1 MAHLE
6 EDIIE
11 RAKNTDMIALL
22 ESEEGFSFKSTYGE
36 REFKCIEHNSLVVN
50 GNRRRWYWN
59 SRQVGG
65 NNAIDYLVKIR
76 GMNFRDAVLHL
87 VGDREQT
94 AYTPIRKAV
103 TENVSVSKP
112 VRFVLPEQAH
122 FPDGRRNYSNII
134 AYLNK
139 GRGIDMNIINT
150 LIASGQIYQGVQY
163 NGLHIV
169 GYNDEGMAFYRFN
182 DNRNWVDYRLQT
194 LRASPTAT
202 DTYQAEAVSSKYVDN
217 ILLKENTKIFKN
229 NLVISTGKNTQGEIS
244 YAAFRI
250 ASTNYRFRGEVAGS
264 DKASGFLIE
273 SEGMNDCV
281 YVFESFID
289 AMSHANL
296 YNIKYGNKD
305 AWKLHNRL
313 ALGGTADTA
322 LMELLKRKPNIRNI
336 CLCLDNDSAG
346 RTAAKEIAGRLR
358 SMGYVNIYERYSN
371 EKDYND
377 ELKKVKSIINEQ
389 AEENLSLIHISEP
402 TRP

>member
-139 GRGIDMNIINT
+139 GRGIDMNIINA

-169 GYNDEGMAFYRFN
+169 GYNNEGMAFYRFN
-182 DNRNWVDYRLQT
+182 DNRDWVDYRLQT
-194 LRASPTAT
+194 LRTSPTAT
-202 DTYQAEAVSSKYVDN
+202 DTYQAEAVSSKYVDK
-217 ILLKENTKIFKN
+217 ILLKDNTKIFKN
-229 NLVISTGKNTQGEIS
+229 NLVVSTGKNAQGEIS

-346 RTAAKEIAGRLR
+346 RTAAKEIASKLR
-358 SMGYVNIYERYSN
+358 SMGYVNVYERYPN

-377 ELKKVKSIINEQ
+377 ELKKIKSIINEQ
-389 AEENLSLIHISEP
+389 AEENEQ
-402 TRP
+402 

>member
-87 VGDREQT
+87 VGDSEQT
-94 AYTPIRKAV
+94 AYMPIRKAV

-182 DNRNWVDYRLQT
+182 DNRDWVDYRLQT

-217 ILLKENTKIFKN
+217 ILLKDNTKIFKN
-229 NLVISTGKNTQGEIS
+229 NLVVSTGKNAQGEIS

-273 SEGMNDCV
+273 SEGINDCV

-346 RTAAKEIAGRLR
+346 RTAAKEIAGKLR
-358 SMGYVNIYERYSN
+358 SMGYINIYERYPN

-389 AEENLSLIHISEP
+389 AEENEQ
-402 TRP
+402 

>member
-217 ILLKENTKIFKN
+217 ILLKDNTKIFKN
-229 NLVISTGKNTQGEIS
+229 NLVVSTGKNAQGEIS

-346 RTAAKEIAGRLR
+346 HTAAKEIAGKLR

-371 EKDYND
+371 ENDYND

-389 AEENLSLIHISEP
+389 AEENEV
-402 TRP
+402 

>member
-94 AYTPIRKAV
+94 AYTPIKKAV

-182 DNRNWVDYRLQT
+182 DNRDWVDYRLQT

-202 DTYQAEAVSSKYVDN
+202 DTYQAEAVSSKYVDK
-217 ILLKENTKIFKN
+217 ILLKDNTKIFKN
-229 NLVISTGKNTQGEIS
+229 NLVVSTGKNAQGEIS

-346 RTAAKEIAGRLR
+346 HTAAKEIAGKLR

-389 AEENLSLIHISEP
+389 AEENEV
-402 TRP
+402 

>member
-36 REFKCIEHNSLVVN
+36 REFKCSEHNSLVVN

-94 AYTPIRKAV
+94 AYMPIRKAV
-103 TENVSVSKP
+103 TEKVSVSKP

-182 DNRNWVDYRLQT
+182 DNRDWVDYRLQT

-217 ILLKENTKIFKN
+217 ILLKDNTKIFKN
-229 NLVISTGKNTQGEIS
+229 NLVVSTGKNAQGEIS

-346 RTAAKEIAGRLR
+346 RTAAKEIAGKLR
-358 SMGYVNIYERYSN
+358 SMGYINIYERYPN

-389 AEENLSLIHISEP
+389 AEENEQ
-402 TRP
+402 

>member
-1 MAHLE
+1 MAHIE

-50 GNRRRWYWN
+50 GNRHRWYWN

-139 GRGIDMNIINT
+139 GRGIDMNIINA

-182 DNRNWVDYRLQT
+182 DNRDWVDYRLQT
-194 LRASPTAT
+194 LRSSPTAT
-202 DTYQAEAVSSKYVDN
+202 DTYQAEAVSSKYVDK
-217 ILLKENTKIFKN
+217 ILLKDNTKIFKN
-229 NLVISTGKNTQGEIS
+229 NLVVSTGKNAQGEIS

-346 RTAAKEIAGRLR
+346 RTAAKEIAGKLR
-358 SMGYVNIYERYSN
+358 SMGYINIYERYPN

-389 AEENLSLIHISEP
+389 AEENEQ
-402 TRP
+402 

>member
-11 RAKNTDMIALL
+11 QAKNTDMIALL

-94 AYTPIRKAV
+94 AYMPIRKAV

-182 DNRNWVDYRLQT
+182 DNRDWVDYRLQT

-217 ILLKENTKIFKN
+217 ILLKDNTKIFKN
-229 NLVISTGKNTQGEIS
+229 NLVVSTGKNAQGEIS

-296 YNIKYGNKD
+296 YNIKYG
-305 AWKLHNRL
+305 L

-346 RTAAKEIAGRLR
+346 RTAAKEIAGKLR
-358 SMGYVNIYERYSN
+358 SMGYINIYERYPN

-389 AEENLSLIHISEP
+389 AEENEQ
-402 TRP
+402 

>member
-182 DNRNWVDYRLQT
+182 DNRDWIDYRLQT

-202 DTYQAEAVSSKYVDN
+202 DTYQAEAVSSKYVDK
-217 ILLKENTKIFKN
+217 ILLKDNTKIFKN
-229 NLVISTGKNTQGEIS
+229 NLVVSTGKNAQGEIS

-346 RTAAKEIAGRLR
+346 RTAAKEIAGKLR
-358 SMGYVNIYERYSN
+358 SMRYINIYERYPN

-389 AEENLSLIHISEP
+389 AEENEQ
-402 TRP
+402 

>member
-150 LIASGQIYQGVQY
+150 LIASGKIYQGVQY

-182 DNRNWVDYRLQT
+182 DNRDWVDYRLQT

-217 ILLKENTKIFKN
+217 ILLKDNTKIFKN
-229 NLVISTGKNTQGEIS
+229 NLVVSTGKNTQGEIS

-273 SEGMNDCV
+273 SESMNDCV

-346 RTAAKEIAGRLR
+346 RAASATIRQKLM
-358 SMGYVNIYERYSN
+358 SMGYMNVYERFSR
-371 EKDYND
+371 EKDYNE
-377 ELKKVKSIINEQ
+377 ELMMVRKTEIE
-389 AEENLSLIHISEP
+389 ISYE
-402 TRP
+402 

>member
-36 REFKCIEHNSLVVN
+36 REFKFIEHNSLVVN

-94 AYTPIRKAV
+94 AYMPIRKAV

-182 DNRNWVDYRLQT
+182 DNRDWVDYRLQT

-217 ILLKENTKIFKN
+217 ILLKDNTKIFKN
-229 NLVISTGKNTQGEIS
+229 NLVVSTGKNAQGEIS

-273 SEGMNDCV
+273 SEGINDCV

-346 RTAAKEIAGRLR
+346 RTAAKEIAGKLR
-358 SMGYVNIYERYSN
+358 SMGYINIYERYPN

-389 AEENLSLIHISEP
+389 AEENEQ
-402 TRP
+402 

>member
-22 ESEEGFSFKSTYGE
+22 KSEEGFSFKSTYGE

-94 AYTPIRKAV
+94 EYTPIKKPVAKA
-103 TENVSVSKP
+103 ENVSVSEP

-139 GRGIDMNIINT
+139 GRGIDMNIINA

-182 DNRNWVDYRLQT
+182 DNRDWVDYRLQT

-217 ILLKENTKIFKN
+217 ILLKDNTKIFKN
-229 NLVISTGKNTQGEIS
+229 NLVVSTGKNAQGEIS

-346 RTAAKEIAGRLR
+346 HTAAKEIAGKLR

-389 AEENLSLIHISEP
+389 AEENEV
-402 TRP
+402 

>member
-182 DNRNWVDYRLQT
+182 DNRDWVDYRLQT

-229 NLVISTGKNTQGEIS
+229 NLVVSTGKNTQGEIS

-346 RTAAKEIAGRLR
+346 RAASATIRQKLM
-358 SMGYVNIYERYSN
+358 SMGYMNVYERFSR
-371 EKDYND
+371 EKDYNE
-377 ELKKVKSIINEQ
+377 ELMMVRKTEIE
-389 AEENLSLIHISEP
+389 ISYE
-402 TRP
+402 

>member
-139 GRGIDMNIINT
+139 GRGIDMNIINA

-229 NLVISTGKNTQGEIS
+229 NLVILTGKNTQGEIS

-336 CLCLDNDSAG
+336 CLCMDNDSAG
-346 RTAAKEIAGRLR
+346 RAASATIRQKLM
-358 SMGYVNIYERYSN
+358 SMGYMNVYERFSR
-371 EKDYND
+371 EKDYNE
-377 ELKKVKSIINEQ
+377 ELMMVRKTEIE
-389 AEENLSLIHISEP
+389 ISYE
-402 TRP
+402 

>member
-94 AYTPIRKAV
+94 AYMPIRKAV

-150 LIASGQIYQGVQY
+150 LIASGKIYQGVQY

-182 DNRNWVDYRLQT
+182 DNRDWIDYRLQT

-217 ILLKENTKIFKN
+217 ILLKDNTKIFKN
-229 NLVISTGKNTQGEIS
+229 NLVVSTGKNTQGEIS

-346 RTAAKEIAGRLR
+346 HTAAKEIAGKLR

-389 AEENLSLIHISEP
+389 AEENEV
-402 TRP
+402 

>member
-50 GNRRRWYWN
+50 GNRHRWYWN

-182 DNRNWVDYRLQT
+182 DNRDWVDYRLQT

-217 ILLKENTKIFKN
+217 ILLKDNTKIFKN
-229 NLVISTGKNTQGEIS
+229 NLVVSTGKNAQGEIS

-346 RTAAKEIAGRLR
+346 RTAAKEIASKLR
-358 SMGYVNIYERYSN
+358 SMGYVNVYERYPN

-389 AEENLSLIHISEP
+389 AEENEQ
-402 TRP
+402 

>member
-169 GYNDEGMAFYRFN
+169 GYNDEGIAFYRFN
-182 DNRNWVDYRLQT
+182 DNRDWIDYRLQT

-202 DTYQAEAVSSKYVDN
+202 DTYQAEAVSSKYVDK
-217 ILLKENTKIFKN
+217 ILLKDNTKIFKN
-229 NLVISTGKNTQGEIS
+229 NLVVSTGKNAQGEIS

-346 RTAAKEIAGRLR
+346 RTAAKEIAGKLR
-358 SMGYVNIYERYSN
+358 SMGYINIYERYPN

-389 AEENLSLIHISEP
+389 AEENEV
-402 TRP
+402 

>member
-36 REFKCIEHNSLVVN
+36 REFKCIENNSLVVN

-182 DNRNWVDYRLQT
+182 DNRDWIDYRLQT

-202 DTYQAEAVSSKYVDN
+202 DTYQAEAVSSKYVDK
-217 ILLKENTKIFKN
+217 ILLKDNTKIFKN
-229 NLVISTGKNTQGEIS
+229 NLVVSTGKNAQGEIS

-346 RTAAKEIAGRLR
+346 RTAAKEIAGKLR
-358 SMGYVNIYERYSN
+358 SMGYINIYERYPN

-389 AEENLSLIHISEP
+389 AEENEQ
-402 TRP
+402 

>member
-94 AYTPIRKAV
+94 AYMPIRKAV

-217 ILLKENTKIFKN
+217 ILLKDNTKIFKN
-229 NLVISTGKNTQGEIS
+229 NLVVSTGKNAQGEIS

-322 LMELLKRKPNIRNI
+322 LMELLKRKSNIRNI

-346 RTAAKEIAGRLR
+346 HTAAKEIAGKLR

-389 AEENLSLIHISEP
+389 AEENEV
-402 TRP
+402 

>member
-94 AYTPIRKAV
+94 AYTPVRKAV

-182 DNRNWVDYRLQT
+182 DNRDWVDYRLQT

-202 DTYQAEAVSSKYVDN
+202 DTYQAEAVSSKYVDK
-217 ILLKENTKIFKN
+217 ILLKDNTKIFKN
-229 NLVISTGKNTQGEIS
+229 NLVISTGKNAQGEIS

-346 RTAAKEIAGRLR
+346 RTAAKEIASKLR
-358 SMGYVNIYERYSN
+358 SMGYVNVYERYPN

-377 ELKKVKSIINEQ
+377 ELKKIKSIINEQ
-389 AEENLSLIHISEP
+389 AEENEQ
-402 TRP
+402 

>member
-94 AYTPIRKAV
+94 AYTPIRNAV

-139 GRGIDMNIINT
+139 GRGIDMNIINA

-182 DNRNWVDYRLQT
+182 DNRDFAHYTLQT

-202 DTYQAEAVSSKYVDN
+202 DTYQAEAVSSKYVDK

-229 NLVISTGKNTQGEIS
+229 NLVVSTGKNAQGEIS

-346 RTAAKEIAGRLR
+346 HTAAKEIAGKLR

-389 AEENLSLIHISEP
+389 AEENEV
-402 TRP
+402 

>member
-87 VGDREQT
+87 VGDWEQT

-182 DNRNWVDYRLQT
+182 DNRDWIDYRLQT

-217 ILLKENTKIFKN
+217 ILLKDNTKIFKN
-229 NLVISTGKNTQGEIS
+229 NLVVSTGKNAQGEIS

-346 RTAAKEIAGRLR
+346 RTAAKEIAGKLR
-358 SMGYVNIYERYSN
+358 SMGYVNIYERYPN

-389 AEENLSLIHISEP
+389 AEENEQ
-402 TRP
+402 

>member
-346 RTAAKEIAGRLR
+346 HTAAKEIAGKLR

-389 AEENLSLIHISEP
+389 AEENEV
-402 TRP
+402 

>member
-139 GRGIDMNIINT
+139 GRGIDMNIINA

-202 DTYQAEAVSSKYVDN
+202 DTYQTEAVSSKYVDK

-229 NLVISTGKNTQGEIS
+229 NLVVSTGKNAQGEIS

-250 ASTNYRFRGEVAGS
+250 ASTNYRYRGEVAGS

-322 LMELLKRKPNIRNI
+322 LMELLKRNPNIRNI
-336 CLCLDNDSAG
+336 CLCLDNDTAG
-346 RTAAKEIAGRLR
+346 RTAAKEIAGKLR

-377 ELKKVKSIINEQ
+377 ELKKIKSIITEQ
-389 AEENLSLIHISEP
+389 AEENEQ
-402 TRP
+402 

>member
-94 AYTPIRKAV
+94 AYMPIRKAV

-112 VRFVLPEQAH
+112 VRFVMPEQAH

-182 DNRNWVDYRLQT
+182 DNRDWVDYRLQT

-217 ILLKENTKIFKN
+217 ILLKDNTKIFKN
-229 NLVISTGKNTQGEIS
+229 NLVVSTGKNAQGEIS

-273 SEGMNDCV
+273 SEGINDCV

-346 RTAAKEIAGRLR
+346 RTAAKEIAGKLR
-358 SMGYVNIYERYSN
+358 SMGYINIYERYPN

-389 AEENLSLIHISEP
+389 AEENEQ
-402 TRP
+402 

>member
-6 EDIIE
+6 EDIIK

-94 AYTPIRKAV
+94 AYTPIRNAV

-182 DNRNWVDYRLQT
+182 DNRDWVDYTLQT

-217 ILLKENTKIFKN
+217 ILLKDNTKIFKN
-229 NLVISTGKNTQGEIS
+229 NLVVSTGKNAQGEIS

-346 RTAAKEIAGRLR
+346 HTAAKEIAGKLR

-389 AEENLSLIHISEP
+389 AEENEV
-402 TRP
+402 

>member
-50 GNRRRWYWN
+50 GNRHRWYWN

-94 AYTPIRKAV
+94 AYTPIRKAE

-217 ILLKENTKIFKN
+217 ILLNDNTKIFKN
-229 NLVISTGKNTQGEIS
+229 NLVVSTGKNAQGEIS

-322 LMELLKRKPNIRNI
+322 LMELLKRKSNIRNI

-346 RTAAKEIAGRLR
+346 HTAAKEIAGKLR

-389 AEENLSLIHISEP
+389 AEENEV
-402 TRP
+402 

>member
-50 GNRRRWYWN
+50 GNRHRWYWN

-150 LIASGQIYQGVQY
+150 LIASGKIYQGVQY

-217 ILLKENTKIFKN
+217 ILLKDNTKIFKN
-229 NLVISTGKNTQGEIS
+229 NLVVSTGKNAQGEIS

-322 LMELLKRKPNIRNI
+322 LMELLMRKPNIRNI

-346 RTAAKEIAGRLR
+346 RTAAKEIAGKLR
-358 SMGYVNIYERYSN
+358 SMGYINIYERYPN

-389 AEENLSLIHISEP
+389 AEENEQ
-402 TRP
+402 

>member
-139 GRGIDMNIINT
+139 GRGIDVNIINT

-182 DNRNWVDYRLQT
+182 DNRDWVDYRLQT

-202 DTYQAEAVSSKYVDN
+202 DTYQAEAVSSKYVDK
-217 ILLKENTKIFKN
+217 ILLKDNTKIFKN
-229 NLVISTGKNTQGEIS
+229 NLVVSTGKNAQGEIS

-273 SEGMNDCV
+273 SDGMNDCV

-346 RTAAKEIAGRLR
+346 HTAAKEIAGKLR

-389 AEENLSLIHISEP
+389 AEENEV
-402 TRP
+402 

>member
-94 AYTPIRKAV
+94 AYMPIRKAV

-139 GRGIDMNIINT
+139 GRGIDMNIINA

-182 DNRNWVDYRLQT
+182 DNRDWVDYRLQT

-389 AEENLSLIHISEP
+389 AEENEV
-402 TRP
+402 

>member
-202 DTYQAEAVSSKYVDN
+202 DTYQTEAVSSKYVDK
-217 ILLKENTKIFKN
+217 ILLKDNTKIFKN
-229 NLVISTGKNTQGEIS
+229 NLVVSTGKNAQGEIS

-264 DKASGFLIE
+264 DKASGFLSE

-346 RTAAKEIAGRLR
+346 HTAAKEIAGKLR

-377 ELKKVKSIINEQ
+377 ELKKIKSIINEQ
-389 AEENLSLIHISEP
+389 AEENEQ
-402 TRP
+402 

>member
-150 LIASGQIYQGVQY
+150 LIASGKIYQGVQY

-182 DNRNWVDYRLQT
+182 DNRDWVDYRLQT

-217 ILLKENTKIFKN
+217 ILLKDNTKIFKN
-229 NLVISTGKNTQGEIS
+229 NLVVSTGKNAQGEIS

-346 RTAAKEIAGRLR
+346 RTAAKEIAQKLR
-358 SMGYVNIYERYSN
+358 GMGYTNVYERYPN

-389 AEENLSLIHISEP
+389 AEEIEQ
-402 TRP
+402 

>member
-163 NGLHIV
+163 NGFHIV

-182 DNRNWVDYRLQT
+182 DNRDWIDYRLQT

-202 DTYQAEAVSSKYVDN
+202 DTYQAEAVSSKYVDK
-217 ILLKENTKIFKN
+217 ILLKDNTKIFKN
-229 NLVISTGKNTQGEIS
+229 NLVVSTGKNAQGEIS

-346 RTAAKEIAGRLR
+346 RAASATIRQKLM
-358 SMGYVNIYERYSN
+358 SMGYMNVYERFSR
-371 EKDYND
+371 EKDYNE
-377 ELKKVKSIINEQ
+377 ELMMVRKTEIE
-389 AEENLSLIHISEP
+389 ISYE
-402 TRP
+402 

>member
-182 DNRNWVDYRLQT
+182 DNRDWVDYTLQT

-346 RTAAKEIAGRLR
+346 HTAAKEIAGKLR

-389 AEENLSLIHISEP
+389 AEENEV
-402 TRP
+402 

>member
-139 GRGIDMNIINT
+139 GRGIDMNIINA

-182 DNRNWVDYRLQT
+182 DNRDWVDYRLQT

-217 ILLKENTKIFKN
+217 ILLKDNTKIFKN
-229 NLVISTGKNTQGEIS
+229 NLVVSTGKNTQGEIS

-273 SEGMNDCV
+273 SESMNDCV

-358 SMGYVNIYERYSN
+358 SMGYVNVYERYSN

-389 AEENLSLIHISEP
+389 AEENEV
-402 TRP
+402 

>member
-94 AYTPIRKAV
+94 AYTQIKKPVAKA
-103 TENVSVSKP
+103 ENVTVSES

-139 GRGIDMNIINT
+139 GRGIDMNIINA

-182 DNRNWVDYRLQT
+182 DNRDWVDYRLQT

-229 NLVISTGKNTQGEIS
+229 NLVISTGKNAQGEIS

-346 RTAAKEIAGRLR
+346 RTAAKEIAGKLR

-389 AEENLSLIHISEP
+389 AEENEQ
-402 TRP
+402 

>member
-182 DNRNWVDYRLQT
+182 DNRDWVDYRLQT

-217 ILLKENTKIFKN
+217 ILLKDNTKIFKN
-229 NLVISTGKNTQGEIS
+229 NLVVSTGKNAQGEIS

-264 DKASGFLIE
+264 DKSSGFLIE

-322 LMELLKRKPNIRNI
+322 LMELLKRNPNIRNI
-336 CLCLDNDSAG
+336 RQKLM
-346 RTAAKEIAGRLR
+346 
-358 SMGYVNIYERYSN
+358 SMGYMNVYERFSR
-371 EKDYND
+371 EKDYKE
-377 ELKKVKSIINEQ
+377 ELMMVRKTEIE
-389 AEENLSLIHISEP
+389 ISYE
-402 TRP
+402 

>member
-139 GRGIDMNIINT
+139 GRGIDMNIINA

-182 DNRNWVDYRLQT
+182 DNRDWVDYRLQT

-217 ILLKENTKIFKN
+217 ILLKDNTKIFKN
-229 NLVISTGKNTQGEIS
+229 NLVVSTGKNAQGEIS

-389 AEENLSLIHISEP
+389 AEENEQ
-402 TRP
+402 